1 VGPPRS
7 EPPPRRDP
15 LAGLAP
21 ASSARGQREGSGGGR
36 GQRDASGGDDP
47 GAALERS
54 VFAGPRADDG
64 SGAAPAP
71 PALATLLDEVP
82 RGAGAGSGS
91 APPERVAATPY
102 QSRTGP
108 QKERALEEHGGTPET
123 EAAVVRGLAYL
134 ARIQGRL
141 GQWGPVDVR
150 DEKYGEICVGKTGLA
165 TLAFLAAGHT
175 HVSGTEHA
183 ETVQKALAFLL
194 ASQDP
199 ASGHFGDSSAYSH
212 GITTFALAEALSMT
226 GDATLRASVEQGV
239 AHILEKQSTR
249 SDPRFRGGWPY
260 FYPGDREFDA
270 WPRTSITVWQVL
282 ALESARLSGVAVPD
296 QAFEEAARFLEAA
309 KDARRPWYRYNHDP
323 ERLNSGYPTLPASTP
338 AALFALSCL
347 GRDITGPE
355 HAEARQFV
363 LERAPNGHRFTS
375 ERDFVE
381 RAQGN
386 PYFWYQG
393 SLAMLRV
400 GGDAW
405 RRWNVALQQTL
416 LPAQAEDGSWRAID
430 PYARYARDDER
441 DRAYTTALCVL
452 CLEVYYRYD
461 LPLLRAR

>member
-1 VGPPRS
+1 M
-7 EPPPRRDP
+7 
-15 LAGLAP
+15 L
-21 ASSARGQREGSGGGR
+21 
-36 GQRDASGGDDP
+36 DD
-47 GAALERS
+47 
-54 VFAGPRADDG
+54 
-64 SGAAPAP
+64 
-71 PALATLLDEVP
+71 VP
-82 RGAGAGSGS
+82 RGGGGKGGA
-91 APPERVAATPY
+91 APPERVATTPY

-134 ARIQGRL
+134 ARIQGQL
-141 GQWGPVDVR
+141 GQWGPIDVL
-150 DEKYGEICVGKTGLA
+150 DEKYGEICVGKTALA

-175 HVSGTEHA
+175 HVSGTEHS
-183 ETVQKALAFLL
+183 ETVQKGLAFLL

-239 AHILEKQSTR
+239 AHILEKQSTS
-249 SDPRFRGGWPY
+249 SDPRSRGGWPY
-260 FYPGDREFDA
+260 YYPTDREFDE
-270 WPRTSITVWQVL
+270 WPRTSITVWQIL

-296 QAFEEAARFLEAA
+296 RAFEEAARFLEAA
-309 KDARRPWYRYNHDP
+309 KDTRRPWYRYNHDP

-347 GRDITGPE
+347 GRDITGAD
-355 HAEARQFV
+355 HAAARQFV
-363 LERAPNGHRFTS
+363 LERAPNGHRFTN
-375 ERDFVE
+375 EREFVE

-393 SLAMLRV
+393 SLAMMRV

-416 LPAQAEDGSWRAID
+416 LPSQAEDGSWRAID
-430 PYARYARDDER
+430 PYAKYARDDER